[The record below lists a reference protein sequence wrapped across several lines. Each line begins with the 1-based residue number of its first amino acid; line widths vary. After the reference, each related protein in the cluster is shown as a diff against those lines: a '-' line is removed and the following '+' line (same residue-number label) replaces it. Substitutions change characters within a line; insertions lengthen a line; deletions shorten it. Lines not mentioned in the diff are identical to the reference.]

1 MPEFMSSLSVVAQDG
16 TTRKRLLN
24 SPLAGSA
31 HLKTG
36 SLNDVRALAGYVL
49 AASGKR
55 YVLVCLLNDPKAE
68 QIGPQIQDSL
78 LQWAY
83 SNL

>member
-1 MPEFMSSLSVVAQDG
+1 MPEFISSLSVIAQDG
-16 TTRKRLLN
+16 TTRKRMVR
-24 SPLAGSA
+24 SALAGSA

-55 YVLVCLLNDPKAE
+55 YLFVCLLNDAKAE
-68 QIGPQIQDSL
+68 QIGPQIQDAL